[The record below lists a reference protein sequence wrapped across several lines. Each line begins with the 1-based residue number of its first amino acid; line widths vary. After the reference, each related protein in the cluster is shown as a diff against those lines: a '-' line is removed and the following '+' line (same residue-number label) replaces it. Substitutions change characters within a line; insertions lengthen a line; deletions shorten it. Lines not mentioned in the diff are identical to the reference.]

1 MKFIGLTQNQKAVI
15 DDEDF
20 DRINKY
26 KWHASANST
35 TGKYYA
41 RGSIWLNKRT
51 ISFKMHRLILNA
63 AKGEQVDHIN
73 GDTLDNRKKNLR
85 ICNNQQNQQ
94 NQIHHR
100 KNNKL
105 GIKGVY
111 WDSERRKFRADIRVN
126 GKLLCLGRFN
136 ILGDADSAYR
146 IAEDKYFGEFSRNLI
161 PTIKDNTLTRGGYV
175 RV

>member
-1 MKFIGLTQNQKAVI
+1 MKFIGLTQNQKAIV

-20 DRINKY
+20 DRINEY
-26 KWHASANST
+26 KWYADSST
-35 TGKYYA
+35 NTGKYYA
-41 RGSIWLNKRT
+41 RRSTRLNNKR

-73 GDTLDNRKKNLR
+73 GNTLDNRKENLR
-85 ICNNQQNQQ
+85 ICNNQQNQF

-111 WDSERRKFRADIRVN
+111 WDSAMRKFRADIRVN
-126 GKLLCLGRFN
+126 GKPIYLGCFN

-161 PTIKDNTLTRGGYV
+161 PTIKKNTLT
-175 RV
+175 